1 MSYSAATRERL
12 TRDFATIQARY
23 PQPRSGLLAMLHLVQ
38 SVDGYV
44 SPDGIA
50 ACAESLGMSTTE
62 VSAVATFYT
71 QFRRTPGGTY
81 CLGVCTTALC
91 AIMGGDAIFER
102 LSQYLGVDDGGT
114 TPDGL
119 FTLERVEC
127 NAACDYAPVLMANW
141 EFFDRQTPTSA
152 TALVDAL
159 RAGEPVAP
167 TRGPDRLATFTE
179 VAHTLAGFPDGL
191 ADEGPSAGPASLVGL
206 EVAREHG
213 WTALAAPEP
222 AAPQTPAPQTP
233 ADSKPAAPEPPA
245 APPTKSASGAP
256 GDASTRPAPAASSS
270 EKRSRGRGRK
280 GAR

>member
-1 MSYSAATRERL
+1 
-12 TRDFATIQARY
+12 
-23 PQPRSGLLAMLHLVQ
+23 MLHLVQ

-50 ACAESLGMSTTE
+50 LCAESLEASTAE
-62 VSAVATFYT
+62 ISAVATFYT

-91 AIMGGDAIFER
+91 AIMGGDAVFER
-102 LSQYLGVDDGGT
+102 LSDYLGVGDGGT

-141 EFFDRQTPTSA
+141 EFFDRQTPASA

-167 TRGPDRLATFTE
+167 TRGPDRLASFTE
-179 VAHTLAGFPDGL
+179 VERTLAGFDDGL
-191 ADEGPSAGPASLVGL
+191 ADEGPSAGPASLAGL
-206 EVAREHG
+206 NTAREHG
-213 WTALAAPEP
+213 WTAPEAP
-222 AAPQTPAPQTP
+222 AR
-233 ADSKPAAPEPPA
+233 PPA
-245 APPTKSASGAP
+245 SSAEAPGQPPASSAEAPGKPSASSAE
-256 GDASTRPAPAASSS
+256 APARLPASA
-270 EKRSRGRGRK
+270 EAKRARKRGRK